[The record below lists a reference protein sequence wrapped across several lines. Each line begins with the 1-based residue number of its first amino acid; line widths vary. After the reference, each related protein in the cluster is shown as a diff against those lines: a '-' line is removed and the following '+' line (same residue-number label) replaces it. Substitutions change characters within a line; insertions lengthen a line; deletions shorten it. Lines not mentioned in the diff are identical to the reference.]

1 MESDVKKQYLVAV
14 GLVAL
19 IVIWMVIPRERVV
32 DDRYEPDAEPRQVT
46 AIADNNSASGNMADF
61 TVRARRM
68 SMDTFTQTVS
78 VRGRTQATRLV
89 NVRAETA
96 GRVVATP
103 VVRGA
108 RVAAG
113 DVLCEIA
120 MDTRQADLQEA
131 ISRLE
136 QARLEYEG
144 AQDLQRRNLQSQIS
158 VAQLKASFDSAAAAV
173 ERAELAVER
182 TKVRSP
188 FDGIMESRAVEVGD
202 YMDMGGQCAAVMDDE
217 PMLLVAQV
225 PEQDVGK
232 LEVGS
237 QVTGML
243 VTGERVQGKLT
254 YVSRAADN
262 VSRSY
267 RIEVELEPSK
277 AIRQGISTEVLIA
290 ANETR
295 AHLVP
300 PSSLTMDD
308 EGLIGVKTL
317 TRDYQ
322 VEFHRVEIVGES
334 TRIDNPGFWVSGLPE
349 QVVVITLGQELV
361 FPGQQVNANFDW
373 AGL

>member
-1 MESDVKKQYLVAV
+1 MKKQYLVAV

-19 IVIWMVIPRERVV
+19 IVIWMVVPRERVV

-46 AIADNNSASGNMADF
+46 AIADNNSSSGNMADF
-61 TVRARRM
+61 TVRARRINM
-68 SMDTFTQTVS
+68 ETFTQTVS

-89 NVRAETA
+89 NVRSETA

-103 VVRGA
+103 VARGA

-131 ISRLE
+131 LSRLE
-136 QARLEYEG
+136 QTRLEYEG

-158 VAQLKASFDSAAAAV
+158 VAQLKAAYDSAAAAV

-182 TKVRSP
+182 TKIRSP

-232 LEVGS
+232 LDIGS

-243 VTGERVQGKLT
+243 VTGERVQGTLT

-290 ANETR
+290 ASETR

-308 EGLIGVKTL
+308 EGLIGVKAL
-317 TRDYQ
+317 NRNNQ

-373 AGL
+373 ASL